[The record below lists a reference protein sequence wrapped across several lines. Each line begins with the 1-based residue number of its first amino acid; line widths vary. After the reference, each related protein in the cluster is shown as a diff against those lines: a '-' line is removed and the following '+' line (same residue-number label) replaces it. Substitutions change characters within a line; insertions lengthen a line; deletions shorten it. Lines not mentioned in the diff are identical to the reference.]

1 MCCGYLNV
9 YEYVF
14 MSQKKYQEFFSRY
27 LGEYKAKTIT
37 EEKVTQLQRSEY
49 IRGKT

>member
-14 MSQKKYQEFFSRY
+14 MSQKSVYLEYTGKNTRNFFSRY

-37 EEKVTQLQRSEY
+37 EEKVT
-49 IRGKT
+49 